1 MKNRNLLWT
10 LFLLMTVL
18 FGGCIQQKF
27 EGTEISNQVK
37 NDVFSNDTLM
47 FEMKIPSGWKSDAMY
62 KGPFFGVINFV
73 NGKYP
78 WYPWGDDGVIRRDLK
93 EYGTLSIV
101 QVNMDKQIVPMGYT
115 LEYARS
121 DQMNIKEAI
130 IYEGYTELGEEKAW
144 EIIRKYKM
152 NDSVYE
158 PVGDLYQRDIFV
170 IHGKKLY
177 QLRFRVISTDVEKR
191 DNVTAELEPDFNE
204 IFTSFRFID

>member
-1 MKNRNLLWT
+1 MKRNNLLWT

-18 FGGCIQQKF
+18 FSGCIQQKF
-27 EGTEISNQVK
+27 EGIELANQVRK
-37 NDVFSNDTLM
+37 DVFSNDTLM

-62 KGPFFGVINFV
+62 IGSFFGVMNFV
-73 NGKYP
+73 NEKYP
-78 WYPWGDDGVIRRDLK
+78 WYPWGDDSVIRLDLK
-93 EYGTLSIV
+93 DYGTLSIV
-101 QVNMDKQIVPMGYT
+101 QVNMDKHIVPMGYT

-121 DQMNIKEAI
+121 DQMNIKDGI
-130 IYEGYTELGEEKAW
+130 IYEGYTELGGEKAW

-177 QLRFRVISTDVEKR
+177 QLSFRVISTDVERR